1 MHSSVYKN
9 TEVKMQSG
17 GGKIIRKVNI
27 KNGKGYKSITKYRN
41 GKKMKTVKK
50 TIHPGH
56 ISMIVQGK
64 FVPGLFSDCQC
75 REKNKSR
82 KNRK

>member
-1 MHSSVYKN
+1 MHNSDYKN

-17 GGKIIRKVNI
+17 GSKIVRKVTI

-41 GKKMKTVKK
+41 GKKMKTVRRK
-50 TIHPGH
+50 IQPDH
-56 ISMIVQGK
+56 ITMIGKGK

-75 REKNKSR
+75 SEKNKSR